1 MLSMRGAWPS
11 EQCARSPKKIQIQ
24 LRLPS
29 LRCAM
34 AKSADEQCVTQV
46 KPHTLLT
53 LTHPTDFEPSQI
65 NGETFDWYA
74 YIYIYIYIFHSD
86 QNPDCY
92 SKCSRYEPI

>member
-1 MLSMRGAWPS
+1 
-11 EQCARSPKKIQIQ
+11 
-24 LRLPS
+24 
-29 LRCAM
+29 M

-74 YIYIYIYIFHSD
+74 YIYIYIYIYIS
-86 QNPDCY
+86 
-92 SKCSRYEPI
+92 